1 MFVLVFAVPAL
12 LVVVAGYAVGYALV
26 EQAYLLVG
34 ADPAR
39 APELAGWAT
48 GLVLLA
54 VVVRLLVARRR
65 RAGSRGGRGH
75 RPQGQ
80 GHQK

>member
-12 LVVVAGYAVGYALV
+12 LVVVAGYSVGYALV
-26 EQAYLLVG
+26 EQAYRLAGV
-34 ADPAR
+34 DPHR
-39 APELAGWAT
+39 APEVTGWAA

-54 VVVRLLVARRR
+54 VVVWLTVSRRR
-65 RAGSRGGRGH
+65 RAKARA
-75 RPQGQ
+75 